1 MPKLSHTEKQIESL
15 KKAKKNL
22 QILQAIN
29 SVLSGQ
35 GEYALT
41 WTGIEGEGEERKKVK
56 KAVPLAEG
64 DTSVIIAMLER
75 QKKKI
80 IKEVRRGANRGEY
93 VLFDDEKA
101 LLGDG

>member
-29 SVLSGQ
+29 AVLSGE
-35 GEYALT
+35 GEYSLT
-41 WTGIEGEGEERKKVK
+41 WIGTEGEGEEKKKVK

-64 DTSVIIAMLER
+64 DSSVIISMLER
-75 QKKKI
+75 QRKKI
-80 IKEVRRGANRGEY
+80 VKEVRRGAVRGEY
-93 VLFDDEKA
+93 ILFEEEKA
-101 LLGDG
+101 LLGDE